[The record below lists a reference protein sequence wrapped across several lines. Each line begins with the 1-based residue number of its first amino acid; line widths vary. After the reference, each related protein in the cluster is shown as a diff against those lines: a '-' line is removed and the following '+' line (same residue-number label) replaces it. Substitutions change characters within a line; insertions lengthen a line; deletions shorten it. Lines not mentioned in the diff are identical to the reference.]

1 MLAET
6 AGSAWMTTI
15 DYFWF
20 PISPFTYLAG
30 TGLEKVAA
38 KHGAEVAYRPVQ
50 LFRIFA
56 ETGTAQV
63 KDRHPSRQKYR
74 LADIARV
81 AAMNGMPI
89 NMTPAFWPAN
99 PVPASIAVIA
109 AQAAGGGDLS
119 GLAHSFPKA
128 CWAEDRDVSD
138 DGVVRE
144 CLEAAGFA
152 PDLADK
158 SMLSGAETLERNT
171 DEALRRGVFGAP
183 SYVVGDEVFWGQ
195 DRLAHLDAHLAG
207 SD

>member
-1 MLAET
+1 MLRET
-6 AGSAWMTTI
+6 AGRERMATI
-15 DYFWF
+15 DYYWF

-30 TGLEKVAA
+30 TRLEEIAA
-38 KHGAEVAYRPVQ
+38 KHGARIVYRPVQ

-56 ETGTAQV
+56 ETGTPQV

-99 PVPASIAVIA
+99 PVPASIALIA
-109 AQAAGGGDLS
+109 AQEAGGGDLAR
-119 GLAHSFPKA
+119 LAHSFVRA
-128 CWAEDRDVSD
+128 CWAEDRDVSED
-138 DGVVRE
+138 SVVRE
-144 CLEAAGFA
+144 CLAAAGFA
-152 PDLADK
+152 PDLADRA
-158 SMLSGAETLERNT
+158 MLTGAETLERNT

-183 SYVVGDEVFWGQ
+183 SYAVGDEIFWGQ

-207 SD
+207 TE